1 MSKTNTTRVLV
12 ISPDVVGKK
21 MAGPG
26 MRYVEVARVL
36 GGEFDTTLAIGIEG
50 STALDPIE
58 GVKLT
63 SYNHIDQLKT
73 LIDSSDVLFCQM
85 FDRNAATYAIEQGK
99 RIVYDFYNALPV
111 ETVGA
116 EKISGFTN
124 PADKDREYI
133 ELLRYFRF
141 CCQTGSYFVCSNERQ
156 RDWWLGFMM
165 ANQGLLPSNLDTRE
179 VQDIIGYATFGME
192 AGEPQQTH
200 HPIKGKLTGKNDFV
214 LLWAGGIWDWFD
226 AITPI
231 TAVANLA
238 KQHPDIKLVFYG
250 VVHPNK
256 HVGRP
261 KNVDRSIEHA
271 KKLGVYQKNVIF
283 LEDWVPA
290 GERSNYLLDADVAI
304 SSHIESLETR
314 YAFRTRIL
322 DHFWTKLPS
331 IVTSGDWF
339 ADYISSRNLGI
350 ATPCKD
356 IDATEA
362 AILSLYENKQQYKDI
377 VANIETAREDWRWG
391 NTLKDLTNYIRHY
404 DARAPRKLDEI
415 TRAESITP
423 PITTTSFLKQ
433 TRPVKALKKTP
444 VWGVAKRAYHT
455 VKKR

>member
-1 MSKTNTTRVLV
+1 MSKTKSARVLV
-12 ISPDVVGKK
+12 VSPDVVGKK

-36 GGEFDTTLAIGIEG
+36 GSEFDTTLAVGVEG
-50 STALDPIE
+50 STSLDPIV
-58 GVKLT
+58 GVKVA
-63 SYNHIDQLKT
+63 SYNHIDQLKV
-73 LIDSSDVLFCQM
+73 LIDECDVLFCQM
-85 FDRNAATYAIEQGK
+85 FDRNVAIYAVEQGK

-165 ANQGLLPSNLDTRE
+165 ANQGLLPSNLDKRE

-192 AGEPQQTH
+192 AGEPKQTY
-200 HPIKGKLTGKNDFV
+200 HPIKGKLTDKEDFV

-231 TAVANLA
+231 TAIAELS
-238 KQHPDIKLVFYG
+238 QEYPDIKLVFYG
-250 VVHPNK
+250 VTHPNK
-256 HVGRP
+256 HVGKP
-261 KNVDRSIEHA
+261 KNVDRSIDHA

-290 GERSNYLLDADVAI
+290 NERSNYLLDADVAI
-304 SSHIESLETR
+304 SSHVESLETR

-322 DHFWTKLPS
+322 DHFWAKLPS

-339 ADYISSRNLGI
+339 AEYISKHNLGI
-350 ATPCKD
+350 VTPCKD
-356 IDATEA
+356 VAATKV
-362 AILSLYENKQQYKDI
+362 AIMLLYENKQQYQDI
-377 VANIETAREDWRWG
+377 TTNIETYREDWRWS
-391 NTLKDLTNYIRHY
+391 NTLKDLSSFVRDY
-404 DARAPRKLDEI
+404 DKHPARELSAVIKD
-415 TRAESITP
+415 ESITP

-433 TRPVKALKKTP
+433 TKAVKLLKKTP
-444 VWGVAKRAYHT
+444 VWNTAKSVYHT